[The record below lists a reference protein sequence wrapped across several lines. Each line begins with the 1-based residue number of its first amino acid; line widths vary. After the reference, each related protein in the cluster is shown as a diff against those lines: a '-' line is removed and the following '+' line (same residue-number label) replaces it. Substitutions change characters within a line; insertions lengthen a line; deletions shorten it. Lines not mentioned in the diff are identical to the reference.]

1 MPFDSLRS
9 LRTRPLGRLR
19 PLGARSLP
27 RREKIAV
34 GLWLAL
40 GIGLWNAMY
49 DQILEKGIKEYL
61 FRSTLHEAGRAPQ
74 VAIATVLEPFLF
86 DAVWVSTFWAGLV
99 LLAGLLTIRMLRAR

>member
-1 MPFDSLRS
+1 MTSPPWCCGIEAEVK
-9 LRTRPLGRLR
+9 PLQ
-19 PLGARSLP
+19 
-27 RREKIAV
+27 RREKVAV
-34 GLWLAL
+34 ALWVML

-49 DQILEKGIKEYL
+49 DQVLEKGIKEYL

-99 LLAGLLTIRMLRAR
+99 LLAGLLTIRMLRTR

>member
-1 MPFDSLRS
+1 MH
-9 LRTRPLGRLR
+9 RLQ
-19 PLGARSLP
+19 

-34 GLWLAL
+34 ALWVLL

-74 VAIATVLEPFLF
+74 VPIATVLEPFLF
-86 DAVWVSTFWAGLV
+86 DALWVSTFWAGLV
-99 LLAGLLTIRMLRAR
+99 TLAGLLTVRILRTR

>member
-9 LRTRPLGRLR
+9 LRTGLQ
-19 PLGARSLP
+19 
-27 RREKIAV
+27 RREKVAV
-34 GLWLAL
+34 ALWLAL

-74 VAIATVLEPFLF
+74 VAIATVLDPFIF
-86 DAVWVSTFWAGLV
+86 DAVVASTFWAGLV
-99 LLAGLLTIRMLRAR
+99 VLAGLLTIRMLRTR

>member
-1 MPFDSLRS
+1 MR
-9 LRTRPLGRLR
+9 RLQ
-19 PLGARSLP
+19 

-34 GLWLAL
+34 ALWVLL

-74 VAIATVLEPFLF
+74 VPIATVLEPFLF
-86 DAVWVSTFWAGLV
+86 DALWVSTFWAGLV
-99 LLAGLLTIRMLRAR
+99 TLAGLLTVRILRTR

>member
-9 LRTRPLGRLR
+9 
-19 PLGARSLP
+19 

-34 GLWLAL
+34 AVWVLI
-40 GIGLWNAMY
+40 GIGIWNAMY

-74 VAIATVLEPFLF
+74 VAIGTVLEPFLF

-99 LLAGLLTIRMLRAR
+99 MLAGLLTIRMLRAR